1 MPRNIRLCDVGVKIL
16 KFFLVTSTAI
26 VLSLIWFGLIT
37 KTWNFGANPFRWI
50 AIGIILFLLELVLF
64 WIGIIMVYVS
74 SLQLGVKT
82 RVLGIVCG
90 WIPFVNLFALMKI
103 IASCTGY
110 QQKRSAA
117 VQNALPDPVGT
128 RCVFPGFRTF

>member
-50 AIGIILFLLELVLF
+50 AIGIILFLFELVIF

-90 WIPFVNLFALMKI
+90 
-103 IASCTGY
+103 
-110 QQKRSAA
+110 
-117 VQNALPDPVGT
+117 
-128 RCVFPGFRTF
+128 

>member
-50 AIGIILFLLELVLF
+50 AIGIILFFMLGCEFFVRYRL
-64 WIGIIMVYVS
+64 II
-74 SLQLGVKT
+74 
-82 RVLGIVCG
+82 CG
-90 WIPFVNLFALMKI
+90 RGKEAKV
-103 IASCTGY
+103 
-110 QQKRSAA
+110 
-117 VQNALPDPVGT
+117 
-128 RCVFPGFRTF
+128 

>member
-50 AIGIILFLLELVLF
+50 AIGIILFFLELVIF
-64 WIGIIMVYVS
+64 WIGIIIVTLS
-74 SLQLGVKT
+74 SFQVALIK
-82 RVLGIVCG
+82 RV
-90 WIPFVNLFALMKI
+90 M
-103 IASCTGY
+103 
-110 QQKRSAA
+110 
-117 VQNALPDPVGT
+117 
-128 RCVFPGFRTF
+128 